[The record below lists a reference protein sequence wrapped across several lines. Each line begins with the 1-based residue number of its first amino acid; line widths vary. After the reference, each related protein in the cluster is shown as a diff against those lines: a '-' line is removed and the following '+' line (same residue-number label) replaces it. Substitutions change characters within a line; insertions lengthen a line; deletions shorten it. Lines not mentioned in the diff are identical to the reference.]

1 MAPSMRIDAYIM
13 TYGNCVHHLHQ
24 QTKES
29 LLSLAPIEAKPSHCM
44 LGLHQTG
51 RELS

>member
-1 MAPSMRIDAYIM
+1 MPSMRINAYII
-13 TYGNCVHHLHQ
+13 TYGNSVHYLHQ

-29 LLSLAPIEAKPSHCM
+29 LLSLAPIEAKPSQCM